1 MGRRCMNQPRT
12 AISSQRHRFG
22 VGPIGGSTVVIDYA
36 ETRFVTDP
44 TFNGPTDFETMRK
57 TESPSV
63 SASGLGP
70 VDYVLLSHEPHL
82 DNFDPE
88 GRAMAKT
95 VKTVFTSRQSARS
108 LRGNSVGLKVGQR
121 RTVPSLSGRVP
132 ISITAVDALHGPIDG
147 TVDATGHVNAEVIG
161 FVLEAENLPT
171 VYISGDNA
179 SIEPL
184 PHIAA
189 RFPRID
195 VAILFI
201 GAARLDTKFHG
212 RPLTFTSERAADASV
227 ILGAPVVVPAHY
239 RGWSIYTEGEDAIRK
254 AFDDSGIADRLR
266 VPHSGDWAVLDAIS

>member
-1 MGRRCMNQPRT
+1 MNQLRM
-12 AISSQRHRFG
+12 AISGQRHRFG

-36 ETRFVTDP
+36 NTRFVTDP

-57 TESPSV
+57 TEGPSV
-63 SASGLGP
+63 SASGLEP
-70 VDYVLLSHEPHL
+70 IDYVLLSHEAHL

-121 RTVPSLSGRVP
+121 RTVPSFSGSTS
-132 ISITAVDALHGPIDG
+132 ISITAVDAVHGPLDG

-161 FVLEAENLPT
+161 FVLEGDGLPT
-171 VYISGDNA
+171 VYVSGDNA

-184 PHIAA
+184 PDIAA

-195 VAILFI
+195 VAVLSI
-201 GAARLDTKFHG
+201 GAARLDTKFHS
-212 RPLTFTSERAADASV
+212 RPLTFTSERAADAAL
-227 ILGAPVVVPAHY
+227 ILGAPLVVPAHY
-239 RGWSIYTEGEDAIRK
+239 RGWSIYTEGEQPIRK
-254 AFDDSGIADRLR
+254 AFDDAGIANRLR
-266 VPHSGDWAVLDAIS
+266 IPHSGDWAVLDAAG